1 MRRRNFLVNKMWNIF
16 NQHKPWL
23 LRIYFIIDHFK
34 RVSIVLFK
42 KSIWD
47 SHGHQTKEMQFL
59 NVWCS
64 FFLGLWV
71 YLKEVLLEGR
81 SFSPDCC
88 GCSAFCFIT
97 IGKRTNRFNVKQC
110 RLQTTKRLF
119 FSPSRQTFSFLIKN
133 FITTFQLKDFNF
145 VIFIF
150 PPPSPVNHLRSLIAP
165 FNLLQKASSH
175 MFIALEGW
183 QGENHCSMWI
193 LLGAWRVCELT
204 C

>member
-1 MRRRNFLVNKMWNIF
+1 M
-16 NQHKPWL
+16 
-23 LRIYFIIDHFK
+23 
-34 RVSIVLFK
+34 
-42 KSIWD
+42 
-47 SHGHQTKEMQFL
+47 
-59 NVWCS
+59 
-64 FFLGLWV
+64 
-71 YLKEVLLEGR
+71 LLEGR
-81 SFSPDCC
+81 IFSPDCC